1 MTVWNKTGNGSFTK
15 INSIFNKTSS
25 GGWTELLSVWI
36 KTAANVW
43 TKVFTRLL
51 VPGNTVIPDVT
62 GTFYLYSTLTGSLG
76 TWTSP
81 NGTNTYA
88 RQWQRSTPVGGVAS
102 SWGNIAGATAATY
115 TTVLA
120 DDGKFVRVNVTAT
133 NSSGSSTAASF
144 DYLITKYKPV
154 SLLAPTITGTASV
167 GQFLTT
173 SPTTPGVWKTTTVNS
188 GDTSP
193 DTYSYEWIWGDT
205 GASIGSN
212 QTYTVQPTDVGHTIK
227 VRVTATNTGGST
239 TSVYS
244 NATAQIIDPYVFSF
258 GKTLHV
264 GTNGYISL
272 DLSYPNSAD
281 AISSTNGQVIGIL
294 PADLQQSS
302 ATSIWYWSDT
312 NQFIIKWEGYVFNQ
326 PSVLRQYEIVFNK
339 NLNYARVYIINAT
352 AGSGTQAFVKDGV
365 ARTSYASGLVTG
377 NLRDVYFD
385 GQTPPATVFTTY
397 TPMSKSLMKQVTGL
411 TSGST
416 DVGYTSIVTSVNQ
429 TAPNLTSPTIS
440 LISTG
445 NVSSPVSV
453 YFSGGS
459 GPFYQIFW
467 WGTASP
473 PTGQVTP
480 DATGSSSPLTDST
493 GPSSTATQYMY
504 VRSVATANEVSLGPS
519 PIASSWSSGV
529 AFNMTQAVVKLA
541 TPTGVNA
548 TDTRTDGVNITWNA
562 VSGAAY
568 YGIWWGGAPGY
579 DSSPDFGGPNSAGGW
594 NGIGTSFLDTFISAG
609 SSRDYYVQAFASG
622 NAAGT
627 KSDWGGP
634 NNGTRAS
641 SAVTAPGIPTIGA
654 VSGSGSVSWTAPT
667 TGGAVASYEI
677 EFYTASNGSGSGAL
691 GPYYSTGIG
700 SSPSQLPSPYGGAG
714 ASWARARV
722 RATNSG
728 GTSGY
733 SDWAPSATTYA

>member
-1 MTVWNKTGNGSFTK
+1 MTVWNKTSNGSWTK

-25 GGWTELLSVWI
+25 GGWTEIRGVWI
-36 KTAANVW
+36 KTASSIW
-43 TKVFTRLL
+43 TRVFTRLL
-51 VPGNTVIPDVT
+51 VPANTVKPDVT
-62 GTFYLYSTLTGSLG
+62 GTYRLYATLTGSLG
-76 TWTSP
+76 TWSSP
-81 NGTNTYA
+81 DGTTITYS
-88 RQWQRSTPVGGVAS
+88 RQWQRSTPVGTPPEPG
-102 SWGNIAGATAATY
+102 SWSNIAGATTSQY
-115 TTVLA
+115 PTVLA
-120 DDGKFVRVNVTAT
+120 DDGKFIRVNVTAT
-133 NSSGSSTAASF
+133 NSSGPSTAASF
-144 DYLITKYKPV
+144 DYLITKYTPV

-173 SPTTPGVWKTTTVNS
+173 SPTTPGVWKTTTINS

-212 QTYTVQPTDVGHTIK
+212 QNTYTVQPTDVGHTIK

-272 DLSYPNSAD
+272 DLSFPNSVD
-281 AISSTNGQVIGIL
+281 AISSTSGQVIGIL

-326 PSVLRQYEIVFNK
+326 PSVIRQYEIIFNK

-352 AGSGTQAFVKDGV
+352 SGSGTQAFVKDGV

-416 DVGYTSIVTSVNQ
+416 DVGYTSIVTSINQ
-429 TAPNLTSPTIS
+429 TAPNLTAPTIS

-445 NVSSPVSV
+445 NVSSPLSV

-480 DATGSSSPLTDST
+480 DATGSSSPLTDNT

-519 PIASSWSSGV
+519 PIASAWSSGV
-529 AFNMTQAVVKLA
+529 AFNMTQAKLS
-541 TPTGVNA
+541 TPTGVSA

-562 VSGAAY
+562 VSGASY

-579 DSSPDFGGPNSAGGW
+579 DSSPDFGGPNNAGGW
-594 NGIGTSFLDTFISAG
+594 NGISTSFLDTGISAG
-609 SSRDYYVQAFASG
+609 TSRDYYVQAFAS
-622 NAAGT
+622 NNPAGT

-634 NNGTRAS
+634 DNGTRS
-641 SAVTAPGIPTIGA
+641 NVTPPATPAITSGPGISWASGNNFTLSASASNATNLEFQVEFANNNGGPALSTQTFFFGA
-654 VSGSGSVSWTAPT
+654 STGGGT
-667 TGGAVASYEI
+667 TGAQQY
-677 EFYTASNGSGSGAL
+677 
-691 GPYYSTGIG
+691 
-700 SSPSQLPSPYGGAG
+700 
-714 ASWARARV
+714 SWARTRV
-722 RATNSG
+722 RANNSTTG
-728 GTSGY
+728 LSSSFSAFTG
-733 SDWAPSATTYA
+733 WA